1 MIKRTIR
8 IEDPLIITKL
18 KSLSSEKEISENKL
32 INIILEK
39 ALIHD
44 NFKLREQEVDEILKN
59 VVASNNKLIDVI
71 EEQTK
76 KINSYTEE
84 IKKIL

>member
-8 IEDPLIITKL
+8 IEDPLVIAKL

-71 EEQTK
+71 EEQTN

-84 IKKIL
+84 VKKIF

>member
-8 IEDPLIITKL
+8 IEDPLVITKL

-59 VVASNNKLIDVI
+59 VVSSNNKLIDVI
-71 EEQTK
+71 EEQTN

-84 IKKIL
+84 IKKIF

>member
-8 IEDPLIITKL
+8 IEDPLVIAKL
-18 KSLSSEKEISENKL
+18 KSLSNEKEISENKL

-59 VVASNNKLIDVI
+59 VVVSNNKLIDVI
-71 EEQTK
+71 EAQTN

-84 IKKIL
+84 IKKLF